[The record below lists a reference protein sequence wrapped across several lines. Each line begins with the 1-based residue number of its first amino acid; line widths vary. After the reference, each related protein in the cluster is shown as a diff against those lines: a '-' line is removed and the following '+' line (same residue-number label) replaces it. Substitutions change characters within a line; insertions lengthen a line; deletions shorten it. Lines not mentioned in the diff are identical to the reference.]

1 MLLRSSL
8 LLLLTAWGL
17 SWPPSCSRRPDSA
30 ASVLPPA
37 TAATA
42 LPWLDSLLT
51 QSPGLRRHAVG
62 LSLAYA
68 DSTRPFYDYH
78 AAQYFVPA
86 STLKLLSFY
95 AALHLLPDSLPSLR
109 YFSRHDTLYFQG
121 TGDPTFLH
129 PDVPS
134 RRAYAFLAT
143 RPERVLAYCE
153 LPTAPAYGPG
163 WAWDDYRYYFQAE
176 RGPFP
181 LYGHTVRFY
190 YSPALPAL
198 RRRPGRPA
206 RLQVRPRAFAP
217 LTSLA
222 PAPAPGPP
230 QGHVQRAQLDN
241 RFVALPAPRRWVDE
255 VPYRTSRGL
264 LLRLLGDTLRRRVVA
279 APWRPHPA
287 RGDVIRTLPG
297 LPADTLYRRMLR
309 VSDNFLAEQLLLMCS
324 TQIGYHDSLSTGRV
338 IREARRT
345 SLAFLPDAPVWVDGS
360 GLSPL
365 NLLTPRDLTA
375 LLCRLHHEVP
385 EHRLLSLLASGGG
398 PGTLRRRYAS
408 ANGPW
413 IWAKTGT
420 LRHDLNLCGYVRT
433 RSGRLVAFAFMN
445 NNHPTSS
452 WAVRNEVERV
462 LGQVRRRL

>member
-1 MLLRSSL
+1 MLLRFSL
-8 LLLLTAWGL
+8 LLLLTAWSL
-17 SWPPSCSRRPDSA
+17 SWPPSCSRQSHPSPT
-30 ASVLPPA
+30 VPPPV
-37 TAATA
+37 TAATP

-51 QSPGLRRHAVG
+51 SAPGLRRHAVG

-78 AAQYFVPA
+78 AAQYFKPA

-95 AALHLLPDSLPSLR
+95 AALHLLPDTLPSLR

-134 RRAYAFLAT
+134 RRAYAFLAA

-163 WAWDDYRYYFQAE
+163 WAWDDYRYYFQPE
-176 RGPFP
+176 RGAFP
-181 LYGHTVRFY
+181 LYGNTVRFY
-190 YSPALPAL
+190 YVPAVPA

-230 QGHVQRAQLDN
+230 QGHVQRALLSN
-241 RFVALPAPRRWVDE
+241 SFVALPAPRRWVDE
-255 VPYRTSRGL
+255 VPYRTSRAL
-264 LLRLLGDTLRRRVVA
+264 LCRLLGDTLRRRVVA
-279 APWRPHPA
+279 AAWRPHPT
-287 RGDVIRTLPG
+287 RGDAIRTLPG

-309 VSDNFLAEQLLLMCS
+309 VSDNFLAEQLLLMCA
-324 TQIGYHDSLSTGRV
+324 TRVGYRDSLSTGRV

-375 LLCRLHHEVP
+375 LLGRLHQEVP

-398 PGTLRRRYAS
+398 SGTLRRRYAS
-408 ANGPW
+408 AGGPW

-420 LRHDLNLCGYVRT
+420 LRHDLNLCGYLRT